1 MKQFEWCD
9 EKYVIL
15 DRENFN
21 DVPEDEV
28 LSLFYKSN
36 DIAFQYRY
44 IGCIINPI
52 VKFSPSGRI
61 VKVNGLSIGSNV
73 FLAYEVE
80 EVEE

>member
-1 MKQFEWCD
+1 MKTFEWCG

-15 DRENFN
+15 DRENFEN
-21 DVPEDEV
+21 VPEDEV
-28 LSLFYKSN
+28 VDLFYKSN

-61 VKVNGLSIGSNV
+61 VKINGISISGNV
-73 FLAYEVE
+73 VLAYAVE
-80 EVEE
+80 EVE